1 MGNSFSETHQRVLL
15 VEDDT
20 ATADM
25 YRLGLEMSGYVVD
38 VAADGVSALRVAIE
52 EHKTDVVVLDL
63 GLPRMGGIRVLAAL
77 QESGF
82 TADIPVIVLSND
94 TEDFP
99 AALGAGAIQCLTKSR
114 TTPAELS
121 TRIRGVAAEYL
132 RGA

>member
-15 VEDDT
+15 VEDDI

-25 YRLGLEMSGYVVD
+25 YRLGLEMSGFVVV
-38 VAADGVSALRVAIE
+38 VAADGISALRVAIE

-63 GLPRMGGIRVLAAL
+63 GLPRMGGMRVLAAL
-77 QESGF
+77 HEIGL

-94 TEDFP
+94 TDDFP

-114 TTPAELS
+114 TTPTELI
-121 TRIRGVAAEYL
+121 TRIRSVGAEYL